1 MYEYAANGSLAG
13 FFKDD
18 HTRASL
24 PAEKRLRVMFELAK
38 AVHCLHTG
46 NYSGLKVFHRD
57 IKSENICLAE
67 DFTAKLID
75 YGLVKFRIDENS
87 DNTGSIMQIGSTKGA
102 VGTPGYMCPE
112 YSREMLMWSECPF
125 IPAYDVFSIGIVMAE
140 LILGRLNQNV
150 YQTYVK
156 KDEHTMVTDGLEQLQ
171 KDADKKVD
179 WQNQDALQ
187 LVCRTAIGCI
197 TPDSNTRLGTEV
209 IMANLEMACQLIA
222 ASQPR
227 NRTITSDGQVT

>member
-1 MYEYAANGSLAG
+1 
-13 FFKDD
+13 
-18 HTRASL
+18 
-24 PAEKRLRVMFELAK
+24 MFELAR
-38 AVHCLHTG
+38 AVNFLHTG
-46 NYSGLKVFHRD
+46 DSHGWKAFHRD
-57 IKSENICLAE
+57 IKSANICLAE
-67 DFTAKLID
+67 DFTARLTGFGVSECVPDETSNIIP
-75 YGLVKFRIDENS
+75 KFVPDETS
-87 DNTGSIMQIGSTKGA
+87 KVIPGSILLSTEGDIF
-102 VGTPGYMCPE
+102 GTPGYMCPE